1 MVTCRLVIRY
11 WILINYSNPAKITN
25 NSSGVP
31 TTPTP
36 MPKSVQIS
44 FLKNISILRTQR
56 MRDLIPGAAVVFI
69 GWTCSLTRFAIVPE
83 FLTPSWI
90 RSWSPSL
97 VEL

>member
-36 MPKSVQIS
+36 MPKSVQIK
-44 FLKNISILRTQR
+44 FLKSISISRAQR
-56 MRDLIPGAAVVFI
+56 VPDLIPGATVLFI
-69 GWTCSLTRFAIVPE
+69 GRTCGLAVLPE
-83 FLTPSWI
+83 FLTLSWI
-90 RSWSPSL
+90 RSLSPNL